1 MAEPQSQSVRM
12 HTRSQGLQP
21 AGPGGGVS
29 DNSAPGGG
37 VTDQPQLDI
46 GERLSV
52 MAPTPSQTQTEVSA
66 TMPHISEPVTT
77 ADRNDEDGR
86 ETHGVCQSR
95 GRGTDAH

>member
-12 HTRSQGLQP
+12 HTRSQGFQP

-37 VTDQPQLDI
+37 VTDQPQLEI

-52 MAPTPSQTQTEVSA
+52 MAQFQAKPNQKCLLQ
-66 TMPHISEPVTT
+66 
-77 ADRNDEDGR
+77 
-86 ETHGVCQSR
+86 CQIYLNQ
-95 GRGTDAH
+95 